1 MSKFESVR
9 GAHLLIL
16 SPHVRIL
23 KDRTIPT
30 ITMTRS
36 ISSHRLCRHTK
47 IHQVAIAKLAHAT
60 RGAEREPDWE

>member
-1 MSKFESVR
+1 MSKFEHVR

-16 SPHVRIL
+16 SHHVPHPESRM
-23 KDRTIPT
+23 IPT

-36 ISSHRLCRHTK
+36 ISSRRLCRHTK